1 MAKPEK
7 VATVE
12 ETEDEVV
19 EAPKASKKTKAAK
32 KEEAPKAEP
41 ADVASD
47 EVVYDKAWHEAR
59 AKEVDEALTDGNKF
73 KALAKILEINTGLP
87 HTKLRAEQVFNS
99 VQQFIILNT
108 YTQGVTRLPLLGRVE
123 LVDVPEKA
131 GKIKTQGEE
140 KAWVSPAHTTLK
152 FKANDGVKDIV
163 TSDNYEKDVL
173 KALLVE
179 GQLVED
185 ADEE

>member
-19 EAPKASKKTKAAK
+19 EAPKASKKTKAEK
-32 KEEAPKAEP
+32 KEAPKEVAVE
-41 ADVASD
+41 AASD

-73 KALAKILEINTGLP
+73 KALAKILEITTGVP
-87 HTKLRAEQVFNS
+87 HTKLRAEQAFNA